1 MHALERDCGRTVCR
15 RAFNDKGAHRG
26 AQGKPGDALDGNQL
40 PASGRKRQ
48 APGRQKRCG
57 GRFAVGDLPCQFR
70 RGSVRHESLPC
81 RRNGGILTKI
91 NAEKNFFEKGT
102 KDYEAK
108 IEILE
113 DYNTVNKWVNEKT
126 NGKIKSI
133 IENLSPDV
141 MIVLLNAIYFEAFW
155 KEKFNI
161 NHTYEKEFFNIDNT
175 KIYINLMFLRG
186 KPLNYYE
193 DDIIKAVKLDY
204 DIKDNSINAI
214 VILPKNEDLLEKNM
228 NELIENLNEEIFYKI
243 VDKLNEENS
252 KTKVNLYL
260 PKFEIENNFN
270 ISEILKNLGMVKAF
284 MKEAEF
290 KGISTKLKLFINK
303 VLQKNYIN
311 VNEDGTQ
318 ACSITELEVMLESYL
333 TKDETAKDFIAN
345 RPFLFIL
352 RNEQCPKGHDIIFFT
367 KVCKFNKVYNN

>member
-1 MHALERDCGRTVCR
+1 MSESYFQFELIKKLNLENKTNNFIISPLGIELIISLCS
-15 RAFNDKGAHRG
+15 NGAEGVTQQQMLELLKHQTIDEVNNI
-26 AQGKPGDALDGNQL
+26 AKKML
-40 PASGRKRQ
+40 
-48 APGRQKRCG
+48 
-57 GRFAVGDLPCQFR
+57 V
-70 RGSVRHESLPC
+70 ESEK
-81 RRNGGILTKI
+81 NEKVKIANGILTKI
-91 NAEKNFFEKGT
+91 KAEKNFFEKGT
-102 KDYEAK
+102 NDYEAK

-155 KEKFNI
+155 KVKFDI
-161 NHTYEKEFFNIDNT
+161 HHTYEKEFFNIDNT

-193 DDIIKAVKLDY
+193 DDYLKAVKLDY
-204 DIKDNSINAI
+204 DINDNSLNAI
-214 VILPKNEDLLEKNM
+214 AILPKNEVALEKNM
-228 NELIENLNEEIFYKI
+228 NELIDKLNDEMLYKI
-243 VDKLNEENS
+243 VDKLNNENS

-270 ISEILKNLGMVKAF
+270 ISEILKQLGMLKAF
-284 MKEAEF
+284 TKEAEF
-290 KGISTKLKLFINK
+290 KGISNKLKLFINK

-318 ACSITELEVMLESYL
+318 AYSITELEVMLESYL

-345 RPFLFIL
+345 RPFIFII

>member
-1 MHALERDCGRTVCR
+1 MSESYFQFELIKKLNIENKTTNFVISPLGIELIISLCS
-15 RAFNDKGAHRG
+15 NGAEGTTQQQMIELLKHQTIDEVNNI
-26 AQGKPGDALDGNQL
+26 AKKML
-40 PASGRKRQ
+40 
-48 APGRQKRCG
+48 
-57 GRFAVGDLPCQFR
+57 V
-70 RGSVRHESLPC
+70 ESEK
-81 RRNGGILTKI
+81 NEKVKIANGILTKI

-193 DDIIKAVKLDY
+193 DDNIKAVKLDY

-214 VILPKNEDLLEKNM
+214 AILPKNEDLLEKNM

>member
-1 MHALERDCGRTVCR
+1 MSESYFQFELIKKLNIENKTNNFVISPLGIELIISLCS
-15 RAFNDKGAHRG
+15 NGAEGTTQQQMIELLKHQTIDEVNNI
-26 AQGKPGDALDGNQL
+26 AKKML
-40 PASGRKRQ
+40 
-48 APGRQKRCG
+48 
-57 GRFAVGDLPCQFR
+57 V
-70 RGSVRHESLPC
+70 ESEK
-81 RRNGGILTKI
+81 NEKVKIANGILTKI

-186 KPLNYYE
+186 KHLNYYE
-193 DDIIKAVKLDY
+193 DDNIKAIKLDY

-214 VILPKNEDLLEKNM
+214 AILPKNEDLLEKNM

-270 ISEILKNLGMVKAF
+270 ISEILKNLGMNKAF
-284 MKEAEF
+284 TKEAEF
-290 KGISTKLKLFINK
+290 KGISTKLKLFIN
-303 VLQKNYIN
+303 
-311 VNEDGTQ
+311 GR
-318 ACSITELEVMLESYL
+318 S
-333 TKDETAKDFIAN
+333 
-345 RPFLFIL
+345 
-352 RNEQCPKGHDIIFFT
+352 
-367 KVCKFNKVYNN
+367 

>member
-1 MHALERDCGRTVCR
+1 MSESYFQYELIKKLNIENKTNNFVISPLGIELIISLCS
-15 RAFNDKGAHRG
+15 NGAEGTTQQQMIELLKHQSIDEVNNI
-26 AQGKPGDALDGNQL
+26 AKKML
-40 PASGRKRQ
+40 
-48 APGRQKRCG
+48 
-57 GRFAVGDLPCQFR
+57 V
-70 RGSVRHESLPC
+70 ESEK
-81 RRNGGILTKI
+81 NEKVKIANGILTKI
-91 NAEKNFFEKGT
+91 NAEKNFFEKGA

-161 NHTYEKEFFNIDNT
+161 NHTYEKEFFNIDDT
-175 KIYINLMFLRG
+175 KIYVNLMFLRG

-193 DDIIKAVKLDY
+193 DDNIKAIKLDY

-214 VILPKNEDLLEKNM
+214 AILPKNEDLLEKNM

-270 ISEILKNLGMVKAF
+270 ISEVLKNLGMVKAF
-284 MKEAEF
+284 TKEAEF

-318 ACSITELEVMLESYL
+318 AYSITELEVMLESYL

>member
-1 MHALERDCGRTVCR
+1 MSESYFQFELIKKLNLENKTNNFVISPIGIELIISLCS
-15 RAFNDKGAHRG
+15 NGAEGTTQQQMIELLKHQTIDEVNNI
-26 AQGKPGDALDGNQL
+26 AKKML
-40 PASGRKRQ
+40 
-48 APGRQKRCG
+48 
-57 GRFAVGDLPCQFR
+57 V
-70 RGSVRHESLPC
+70 ESEK
-81 RRNGGILTKI
+81 NEKVKIANGILTKI